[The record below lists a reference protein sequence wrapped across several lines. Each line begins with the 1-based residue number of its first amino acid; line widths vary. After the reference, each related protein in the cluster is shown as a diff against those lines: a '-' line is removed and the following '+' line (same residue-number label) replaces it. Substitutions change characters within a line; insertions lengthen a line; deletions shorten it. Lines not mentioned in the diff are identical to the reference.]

1 MDANAHTSLGK
12 VLYELGRYEESR
24 DIYRQAIYLD
34 SSKSQA
40 YHEQREAL
48 LNKGKALYELG
59 RFEDA
64 LAAYEQS
71 ISFDPDSKDAFVEK
85 GRTLDK
91 LLRYKE
97 LALHSSSV

>member
-48 LNKGKALYELG
+48 LT
-59 RFEDA
+59 
-64 LAAYEQS
+64 
-71 ISFDPDSKDAFVEK
+71 K
-85 GRTLDK
+85 GRLSMNLGVLKMLLQPMNNQSALTLI
-91 LLRYKE
+91 
-97 LALHSSSV
+97 